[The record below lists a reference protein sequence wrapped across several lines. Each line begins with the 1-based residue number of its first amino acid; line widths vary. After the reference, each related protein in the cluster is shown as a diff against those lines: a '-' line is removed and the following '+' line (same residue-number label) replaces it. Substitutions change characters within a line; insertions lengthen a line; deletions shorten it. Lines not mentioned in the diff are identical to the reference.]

1 MKQFKKSDE
10 FIRYLSK
17 AQISN
22 IANLIVEGVKIEDKI
37 FKYST
42 NNMTD
47 NGLSLF
53 LEYDNNDFYKILWN
67 PLLDRVIQVVHAIDG
82 NFSVFNIENH

>member
-1 MKQFKKSDE
+1 MKQFKKSDG

-22 IANLIVEGVKIEDKI
+22 IANLIAEGIKIEGKI

-42 NNMTD
+42 SNMI
-47 NGLSLF
+47 NSGLFLF
-53 LEYDNNDFYKILWN
+53 LEYDNNDFYKIVWD
-67 PLLDRVIQVVHAIDG
+67 PHLDRVTQVAHAIDG
-82 NFSVFNIENH
+82 NSSVFNIENH

>member
-10 FIRYLSK
+10 FIQYLSK
-17 AQISN
+17 APISN
-22 IANLIVEGVKIEDKI
+22 IANLIAEGVKIEGKT

-42 NNMTD
+42 NNMAD

-67 PLLDRVIQVVHAIDG
+67 PLLDRVTQVVHAIDG